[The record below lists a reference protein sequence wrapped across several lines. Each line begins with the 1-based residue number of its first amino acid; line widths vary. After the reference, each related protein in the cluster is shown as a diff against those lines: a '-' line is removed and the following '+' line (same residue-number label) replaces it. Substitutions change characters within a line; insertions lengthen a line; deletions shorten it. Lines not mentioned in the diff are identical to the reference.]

1 MGRAIRGRV
10 VVRRLVRQRR
20 RRGVA
25 RLSIHV
31 RRRAA
36 VEAEMA
42 LVVGIRVRVWRRR
55 RRVRRV
61 WCPGGHGVVG
71 VARRQRASHLRQG
84 VVRLRLGLMVAPPGR
99 RVARVGRMRRGVRR
113 LALFLHGRVPVELM
127 VSSVVVGGRMLRRRM
142 LRGRMLRRMGR
153 VRE

>member
-55 RRVRRV
+55 VRRV

-99 RVARVGRMRRGVRR
+99 RVARVGRVRRGVRR